1 VATIAF
7 VVVNDDIVELVNYQ
21 DVVLARLTL
30 PDGNYVIYGKTVLI
44 NADSDDQNATARLVA
59 VQGEGAQEQF
69 QLDRADIRLAHVDSG
84 RAGFYAAPPFEGGA
98 QEVSLQATLQV
109 PPELKSE
116 RVEFRASTFNG
127 VARQTMLHAIQVDD
141 IKYQPAGDNIA

>member
-1 VATIAF
+1 
-7 VVVNDDIVELVNYQ
+7 LRY
-21 DVVLARLTL
+21 R
-30 PDGNYVIYGKTVLI
+30 
-44 NADSDDQNATARLVA
+44 
-59 VQGEGAQEQF
+59 
-69 QLDRADIRLAHVDSG
+69 G
-84 RAGFYAAPPFEGGA
+84 RAHKNNSNSTGPIFDLRTLIAGGRGFMRPPPFEGGA